1 MNLEWKWS
9 VFNIRS
15 VETIAHKWSIENW
28 PIRLRIQPF
37 KIETAWS
44 CLLYTPKNGIC
55 QALSTLKHFQPVKCD
70 DLQISPGW
78 LPPTVPGSLQA
89 HAWCP
94 AIYLD
99 NDGVNYLT
107 RCHRVAGKKMTKS
120 QNVKNMCVG
129 QYPRYIPIIYPLHF
143 HWIQWQQIPIVSFL
157 YVLGTSEC
165 QVGDPHTH
173 GEPTWPSYIS
183 RVS

>member
-1 MNLEWKWS
+1 MNLEWKWF

-37 KIETAWS
+37 KIETAGS

-107 RCHRVAGKKMTKS
+107 RCHRVAGKKW
-120 QNVKNMCVG
+120 QNLKMWKTCVLDNTQG
-129 QYPRYIPIIYPLHF
+129 IFPLYTHYIPIESNGSKF
-143 HWIQWQQIPIVSFL
+143 
-157 YVLGTSEC
+157 
-165 QVGDPHTH
+165 
-173 GEPTWPSYIS
+173 
-183 RVS
+183 R

>member
-1 MNLEWKWS
+1 ML
-9 VFNIRS
+9 NIRS
-15 VETIAHKWSIENW
+15 VEAIAHKWSIEL
-28 PIRLRIQPF
+28 RLRIQPF

-70 DLQISPGW
+70 NLQISPGW

-99 NDGVNYLT
+99 NDGVDYLT
-107 RCHRVAGKKMTKS
+107 RCHMVAGKKMTKS

-129 QYPRYIPIIYPLHF
+129 QYPRYIPIIYPLHS
-143 HWIQWQQIPIVSFL
+143 H
-157 YVLGTSEC
+157 
-165 QVGDPHTH
+165 
-173 GEPTWPSYIS
+173 
-183 RVS
+183 